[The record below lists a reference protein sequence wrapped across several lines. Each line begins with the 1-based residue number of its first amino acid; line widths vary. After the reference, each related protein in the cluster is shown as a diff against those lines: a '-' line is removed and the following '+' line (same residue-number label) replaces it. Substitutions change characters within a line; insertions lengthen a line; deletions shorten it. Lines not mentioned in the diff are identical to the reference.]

1 MAGVLADR
9 GQAVL
14 DGAVQVSADSR
25 RRATCTGVDGVSTGL
40 LGGVLLA
47 DPACPGGS
55 QQPGA

>member
-14 DGAVQVSADSR
+14 DGAVQVGADHR
-25 RRATCTGVDGVSTGL
+25 RRAARTGVDGVSTGL
-40 LGGVLLA
+40 LAGVLPA
-47 DPACPGGS
+47 DPARPGGP